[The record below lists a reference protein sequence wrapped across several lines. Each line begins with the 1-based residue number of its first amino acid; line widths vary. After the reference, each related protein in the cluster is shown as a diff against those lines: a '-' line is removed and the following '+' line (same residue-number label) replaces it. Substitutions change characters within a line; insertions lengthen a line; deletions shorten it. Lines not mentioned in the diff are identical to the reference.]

1 MGLLP
6 DQFWNL
12 TFREFQLYR
21 QGFEKRQEIE
31 WMHTSSLMALHAN
44 MNAAKGKKYSPDD
57 FNPYVTTAQEN
68 EGIETKS
75 DVIDL
80 MERVKKL

>member
-6 DQFWNL
+6 DQFWDL
-12 TFREFQLYR
+12 TFREFQLFR

-57 FNPYVTTAQEN
+57 FNPYVTVASEN

-80 MERVKKL
+80 MERVKNL